1 MKRDYSITLL
11 FLSQIISTFA
21 STFGTFCISWL
32 VYDVTGS
39 KMAMGGLWLVSIIG
53 QLIVQLFAGPFID
66 RWKRTTMMKLSEWLR
81 VCTYLFVFILWVL
94 NQNSVGILYICS
106 FISSIV
112 VYDSAASALIP
123 KLVNGDHLVKIN
135 ARISGLVQLM
145 RFLSLPIAG
154 FIMGNIGSVKSLLL
168 IIILYSFSLSSLY
181 FIHELKSRV
190 SRKQTWMQQFKAGIQ
205 IYQQYKIL
213 LLLGLLVSVTS
224 FGVFATQAMYLPY
237 VSEVLDGSSFE
248 YSLFAAAFPFGYI
261 IGTFIVGKLKQPK
274 KYLYVVMSS
283 SLFIGG
289 CTYIGLGL
297 TKAIIVA
304 LLIETIAGIVMPF
317 WNVFSTTL
325 YQRLVPET
333 ILGQV
338 MSVRF
343 LLTKAVVPLGVVYGT
358 FVATKISL
366 PFLFLSIGGIICF
379 VSGLGLCY
387 LVMYSSKRE
396 HVIQ

>member
-1 MKRDYSITLL
+1 M
-11 FLSQIISTFA
+11 
-21 STFGTFCISWL
+21 
-32 VYDVTGS
+32 
-39 KMAMGGLWLVSIIG
+39 
-53 QLIVQLFAGPFID
+53 
-66 RWKRTTMMKLSEWLR
+66 
-81 VCTYLFVFILWVL
+81 L

-123 KLVNGDHLVKIN
+123 KLVNSDHLVKIN

-181 FIHELKSRV
+181 FIHEPKSRV

-343 LLTKAVVPLGVVYGT
+343 LLTKAVVPLGFVYGT

-366 PFLFLSIGGIICF
+366 SFYFYRLEESF
-379 VSGLGLCY
+379 VSSLDWVY
-387 LVMYSSKRE
+387 
-396 HVIQ
+396 VI